1 VLIAVA
7 LLVPASAGSE
17 TVVSESAIS
26 MPATELP
33 EFKTDPWM
41 KESEGNQISGVV
53 RVVHQ
58 DGRGWFWF
66 GTQNGLARSDGS
78 SLVYFDIRDAHD
90 HGVVVRAIA
99 EDREGNL
106 WFGTSGGITRYDGEY
121 FTSYGKDDGLA
132 SGDVWSLHVDGH
144 GALWIGTLDGAFRFD
159 GNGFTPFALPEGERS
174 PERGVSAATMVTAI
188 TEDREGNL
196 WFVVGGRVCEYDGRA
211 VQSLVVPDGDAEP
224 HVTAL
229 LEDRNSSLWFGTD
242 GSGVIRFDGDSFTN
256 VTRPDDLGEFEVN
269 CLFED
274 SGGRVWFTAE
284 GLGVGYYEGRS
295 LTTLTASDG
304 LESHA
309 PFFITEDA
317 SGRIWFAGWRGV
329 FRYDGSALVNVTRDG
344 PW

>member
-1 VLIAVA
+1 
-7 LLVPASAGSE
+7 
-17 TVVSESAIS
+17 
-26 MPATELP
+26 M
-33 EFKTDPWM
+33 
-41 KESEGNQISGVV
+41 
-53 RVVHQ
+53 
-58 DGRGWFWF
+58 
-66 GTQNGLARSDGS
+66 
-78 SLVYFDIRDAHD
+78 
-90 HGVVVRAIA
+90 
-99 EDREGNL
+99 
-106 WFGTSGGITRYDGEY
+106 
-121 FTSYGKDDGLA
+121 
-132 SGDVWSLHVDGH
+132 
-144 GALWIGTLDGAFRFD
+144 
-159 GNGFTPFALPEGERS
+159 
-174 PERGVSAATMVTAI
+174 
-188 TEDREGNL
+188 
-196 WFVVGGRVCEYDGRA
+196 
-211 VQSLVVPDGDAEP
+211 
-224 HVTAL
+224 TAL

-329 FRYDGSALVNVTRDG
+329 YRYDGSALVNVTRDG